1 VAKNVIFETSDTESV
16 TVTDPAT
23 PVSGDPVLFGDLP
36 GLALTD
42 ESKGGNPT
50 GKTTVKFR
58 GVVDVSVKGVNGGGN
73 SAVADGDVIYYVA
86 ADTPKLSKKTTGV
99 RYGVAMG
106 KPTDAAG
113 ATLAA
118 AGATTTIRVRIG
130 Y

>member
-36 GLALTD
+36 GLA
-42 ESKGGNPT
+42 
-50 GKTTVKFR
+50 
-58 GVVDVSVKGVNGGGN
+58 
-73 SAVADGDVIYYVA
+73 
-86 ADTPKLSKKTTGV
+86 
-99 RYGVAMG
+99 
-106 KPTDAAG
+106 
-113 ATLAA
+113 